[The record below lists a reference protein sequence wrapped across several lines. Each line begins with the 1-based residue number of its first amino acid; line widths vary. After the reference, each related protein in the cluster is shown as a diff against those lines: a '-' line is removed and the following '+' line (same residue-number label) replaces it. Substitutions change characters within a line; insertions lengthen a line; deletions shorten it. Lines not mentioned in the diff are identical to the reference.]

1 MKPLKPELV
10 TSARVAEI
18 TGYSV
23 AWVTAQ
29 ARAGNIPGAMR
40 LTERADWRFD
50 ETAVKRWIKRQEV
63 QPGAV
68 VTDRAGSGGGRY
80 SAEPSF
86 GVEAYERLFGLS
98 PRKPPT
104 SKRKR
109 RSRT

>member
-1 MKPLKPELV
+1 MKSSKPELV

-63 QPGAV
+63 QPGPV
-68 VTDRAGSGGGRY
+68 VTDRVSSGGQAWDPGPYRGDEGY
-80 SAEPSF
+80 L
-86 GVEAYERLFGLS
+86 RMFGLS